1 MADLTPGPPRR
12 DRAGLTG
19 GPLRDRSDKL
29 LQDALGLLPGG
40 VSSPVRSFE
49 AVGAHP
55 FFVASASGPYLTDV
69 DGNTYLDFVQSWG
82 ALLFGHAHPQIV
94 DAVSEAARKG
104 TSFGTPSELEV
115 ELARLVASMVPSLEK
130 VRFVASGTEAGMT
143 AVRLARGATGRSKVL
158 KFSGCYHGHVDA
170 LLVDAGSGVATLGI
184 PGTPGVTEG
193 AARDTLVAKYND
205 PVSVRAAIDGFE
217 DDLAAILVEPVAANM
232 GLVLPEEG
240 FLQGLRGL
248 ADETGALLVFD
259 EVITG
264 FRLGPGGAQQRF
276 GIRADL
282 VMLGKVLGAGLPAAA
297 LGGASSLMDE
307 LAPAGPVYQAGTL
320 SGNPLAMAAGIA
332 SLGLI
337 QSDPGLYDRIQERA
351 RSLVKALVDAA
362 DEAEIPM
369 VAAAIGGLA
378 GFFFAGDEVLD
389 YAGAAATDPGTYAR
403 FFRGM
408 LAHGV
413 YLPPSRFEA
422 LFLSSVHTE
431 EHVDQVAEAAR
442 DVFATP

>member
-1 MADLTPGPPRR
+1 
-12 DRAGLTG
+12 
-19 GPLRDRSDKL
+19 LREGSDKL
-29 LQDALGLLPGG
+29 LQEALGLLPGG

-82 ALLFGHAHPQIV
+82 ALLFGHAHPAIV
-94 DAVSEAARKG
+94 DAVTEAARKG

-115 ELARLVASMVPSLEK
+115 ELARLVVSMVPNVEK
-130 VRFVASGTEAGMT
+130 VRFVSSGTEAGMT
-143 AVRLARGATGRSKVL
+143 AMRLARGATGRSKIL
-158 KFSGCYHGHVDA
+158 KLSGCYHGHVDA

-205 PVSVRAAIDGFE
+205 LVSVRAAIDGFE

-232 GLVLPEEG
+232 GLVLPEDG
-240 FLQGLRGL
+240 FLEGLRSI

-264 FRLGPGGAQQRF
+264 FRLGPGGAQERF

-282 VMLGKVLGAGLPAAA
+282 VMMGKVLGAGLPTAAI
-297 LGGASSLMDE
+297 GGASSLMDE
-307 LAPAGPVYQAGTL
+307 LAPVGPVYQAGTL
-320 SGNPLAMAAGIA
+320 SGNPVAMAAGIA

-337 QSDPGLYDRIQERA
+337 KSDPALYDRIQSRA

-362 DEAEIPM
+362 DEAEVPM

-378 GFFFAGDEVLD
+378 GFFFAGDEILD
-389 YAGAAATDPGTYAR
+389 YEGAKATDQGTYAR

-422 LFLSSVHTE
+422 LFVSSVHTE
-431 EHVDQVAEAAR
+431 DHVDQVAEAAR
-442 DVFATP
+442 SVFATP